1 MKNKIL
7 LTALIA
13 LVFAML
19 LTSCSGLFGQDE
31 PKAEEKTDPKSY
43 NKVAYSDS
51 SLDILSIRYSLSD
64 IIGTQVSTYVYT
76 EMPAASG
83 EIVLGDSDRAITAA
97 AKAALADKLASDSK
111 NDCGYIIYTDGKS
124 IAVYWDVDGMGDIAV
139 QRFIEL
145 CIEEKRLVLDNGI
158 VATDKY
164 VRREFETEKH
174 WLALEAVADKDTVAA
189 IKRLYDYYD
198 GTKMLGWLANLYDPE
213 VGGFY
218 FSNSARDTK
227 GFLPDIEST
236 SQLLGI
242 VVNSKALASKD
253 VLPEEIKH
261 KIVDFAKSLQ
271 SREDGYFY
279 HPQWPIGRENLLTE
293 RYGRDLGNATS
304 VITGIKFDNDGD
316 GIYETQEYPYWCAPN
331 GVKCALHNGT
341 DDRCSFPVSTA
352 YYTDAF
358 ETAVSTTLTLG
369 VSAAVSKMTGS
380 VAAPVAAV
388 SSTPDYS
395 SATAFRTWLVSYNA
409 SIKEDSA
416 HGHQLA
422 ALASEITQ
430 HGYADIVLDYLDQI
444 QAEVF
449 EEQLK
454 NGETPT
460 GLWQYNVD
468 YNLVYGLL
476 KWGVFHNGTKGRAI
490 AAKYIPYIVRS
501 CIAVTKLPPLA
512 DYRMHDIYNQWTSVQ
527 TLVNNVKRFYGSS
540 SEELNTI
547 YTIMRESAAE
557 LIENSI
563 SKIDPFKIGDG
574 SYAAKSD
581 CMTYTEIYG
590 VPISMGMREGDVNAT
605 ALCFGMYT
613 AIFQS
618 LGYKPVPLCTSED
631 GQMFVN
637 TLLDSEPIEKKQAD
651 TKTADFEMEVITSN
665 ITTSFSNSGSS
676 IDIVRD
682 PDEDNGKNKVLEFIS
697 EGAGASGDY
706 LYFDAYSKSAN
717 TSCNIFETDFY
728 ISTES
733 DANYLFEIMVGKGY
747 MLEMKLEMPDDEDPY
762 ILINDRAKVNNTT
775 VRNEIARVSA
785 DEWHRLRVEL
795 YKTDVPENE
804 ITLPKIKVW
813 VDGEYM
819 GVSENCY
826 FYSNGQSSN
835 AYGNVSIYALK
846 TPYVVA
852 YFDNVFASTE
862 EKLYNPNDATISDFR
877 DNLT

>member
-1 MKNKIL
+1 
-7 LTALIA
+7 
-13 LVFAML
+13 
-19 LTSCSGLFGQDE
+19 
-31 PKAEEKTDPKSY
+31 
-43 NKVAYSDS
+43 
-51 SLDILSIRYSLSD
+51 
-64 IIGTQVSTYVYT
+64 
-76 EMPAASG
+76 
-83 EIVLGDSDRAITAA
+83 
-97 AKAALADKLASDSK
+97 
-111 NDCGYIIYTDGKS
+111 
-124 IAVYWDVDGMGDIAV
+124 
-139 QRFIEL
+139 
-145 CIEEKRLVLDNGI
+145 
-158 VATDKY
+158 
-164 VRREFETEKH
+164 
-174 WLALEAVADKDTVAA
+174 
-189 IKRLYDYYD
+189 
-198 GTKMLGWLANLYDPE
+198 
-213 VGGFY
+213 
-218 FSNSARDTK
+218 
-227 GFLPDIEST
+227 
-236 SQLLGI
+236 
-242 VVNSKALASKD
+242 
-253 VLPEEIKH
+253 
-261 KIVDFAKSLQ
+261 
-271 SREDGYFY
+271 
-279 HPQWPIGRENLLTE
+279 
-293 RYGRDLGNATS
+293 
-304 VITGIKFDNDGD
+304 
-316 GIYETQEYPYWCAPN
+316 
-331 GVKCALHNGT
+331 
-341 DDRCSFPVSTA
+341 
-352 YYTDAF
+352 
-358 ETAVSTTLTLG
+358 
-369 VSAAVSKMTGS
+369 
-380 VAAPVAAV
+380 
-388 SSTPDYS
+388 
-395 SATAFRTWLVSYNA
+395 
-409 SIKEDSA
+409 
-416 HGHQLA
+416 
-422 ALASEITQ
+422 
-430 HGYADIVLDYLDQI
+430 
-444 QAEVF
+444 
-449 EEQLK
+449 
-454 NGETPT
+454 
-460 GLWQYNVD
+460 
-468 YNLVYGLL
+468 
-476 KWGVFHNGTKGRAI
+476 
-490 AAKYIPYIVRS
+490 
-501 CIAVTKLPPLA
+501 
-512 DYRMHDIYNQWTSVQ
+512 
-527 TLVNNVKRFYGSS
+527 
-540 SEELNTI
+540 
-547 YTIMRESAAE
+547 MRESAAE

-581 CMTYTEIYG
+581 CMTYTELYG

-682 PDEDNGKNKVLEFIS
+682 PDEDKGKNKVLEFIS

-762 ILINDRAKVNNTT
+762 ILINDRSKVNNKT

-795 YKTDVPENE
+795 YKTDTPENE

>member
-1 MKNKIL
+1 MKKKIL
-7 LTALIA
+7 LASILTLICAL
-13 LVFAML
+13 L
-19 LTSCSGLFGQDE
+19 LTSCFGLFGGDDTQT
-31 PKAEEKTDPKSY
+31 PPEKTDPKIF
-43 NKVAYSDS
+43 NKVAYSDA
-51 SLDILSIRYSLSD
+51 SLDILSVRHAISET
-64 IIGTQVSTYVYT
+64 IGTQISTYLYT
-76 EMPAASG
+76 DMPESSG
-83 EIVLGDSDRAITAA
+83 EIVLGDSNRAITAA
-97 AKAALADKLASDSK
+97 AKAALAEIIASNSK
-111 NDCGYIIYTDGKS
+111 SDCGYIIYTDGKS
-124 IAVYWDVDGMGDIAV
+124 IAVYWAVDGMGDIAV
-139 QRFIEL
+139 QKFIDL
-145 CIEEKRLVLDNGI
+145 CVEDKRLALDNGV
-158 VATDKY
+158 VANELY
-164 VRREFETEKH
+164 VQREFETEKH
-174 WLALEAVADKDTVAA
+174 WLALEAVAEKDTVDA
-189 IKRLYDYYD
+189 IKRLYEYYD

-261 KIVDFAKSLQ
+261 KIVDFAKNLQ

-331 GVKCALHNGT
+331 GVKCKEHNGT
-341 DDRCSFPVSTA
+341 TESCFFPIATA

-358 ETAVSTTLTLG
+358 DAPVATTITQG
-369 VSAAVSKMTGS
+369 VGAAVSKLQS
-380 VAAPVAAV
+380 SIVAPTASV

-395 SATAFRTWLVSYNA
+395 SATAFRNWLVSYNA
-409 SIKEDSA
+409 SMKEDSA

-430 HGYADIVLDYLDQI
+430 QGYSGIVLDYLDQI

-449 EEQLK
+449 EDQLK
-454 NGETPT
+454 GGDTPT

-476 KWGVFHNGTKGRAI
+476 KWGVFYNNGSYGRAI
-490 AAKYIPYIVRS
+490 GAKYISYIVNS
-501 CIAVTKLPPLA
+501 CIEVTKLPPLE

-527 TLVNNVKRFYGSS
+527 TLVNNVKRYYGNNSD
-540 SEELNTI
+540 ELNTI
-547 YTIMRESAAE
+547 YTIMRENAAT

-563 SKIDPFKIGDG
+563 LKIEPFKIGDG

-590 VPISMGMREGDVNAT
+590 TPISMGVKEGDVNAT

-613 AIFQS
+613 AIFQC
-618 LGYKPVPLCTSED
+618 LGYKVVPLCTSAD
-631 GQMFVN
+631 GQMFID
-637 TLLDSEPIEKKQAD
+637 TLVDCEPVEKKQAD
-651 TKTADFEMEVITSN
+651 TKTLTFEMGIITSN
-665 ITTSFSNSGSS
+665 VDKSFANSDSS
-676 IDIVRD
+676 IEIVND
-682 PDEDNGKNKVLEFIS
+682 PSGDKNKVLEFIS
-697 EGAGASGDY
+697 QGGGSAGDY
-706 LYFDAYSKSAN
+706 LYFDAYSRGSS

-728 ISTES
+728 ISSES

-747 MLEMKLEMPDDEDPY
+747 MLEMKLEMPEDEDPY
-762 ILINDRAKVNNTT
+762 IIINDRSKVGSQT
-775 VRNEIARVSA
+775 VRNELARVGA
-785 DEWHRLRVEL
+785 DEWHRIRVEL
-795 YKTDVPENE
+795 YKAGVPENG
-804 ITLPKIKVW
+804 IDLPKIKIW
-813 VDGEYM
+813 VDGEYI

-826 FYSNGQSSN
+826 FYSNGQSSD
-835 AYGNVSIYALK
+835 AYGNVSIYSLK
-846 TPYVVA
+846 TPYTVA
-852 YFDNVFASTE
+852 YFDNVFCSTE
-862 EKLYNPNDATISDFR
+862 EKIFDPNDATISDFR
-877 DNLT
+877 DTLM